1 MGILSRAESFIKI
14 KGHEKKTTLW
24 LDFHAI
30 RTQHGH
36 PFTPVDS
43 SKSCFFYFLGSAE
56 SRMSFL
62 QLNNYVFQLWGVTPP
77 RCFCIK
83 PCF

>member
-14 KGHEKKTTLW
+14 RGHEKKTTLR

-36 PFTPVDS
+36 PLTPVDS
-43 SKSCFFYFLGSAE
+43 SKSCFFCGGL
-56 SRMSFL
+56 R
-62 QLNNYVFQLWGVTPP
+62 GVADEFPTA
-77 RCFCIK
+77 K
-83 PCF
+83 